1 MGIFALQKRRME
13 NFFYIL
19 GRGDANFFIR
29 ISLQVI
35 FAEPKEAFF
44 YHNADVILKTLEH
57 KRRSR

>member
-29 ISLQVI
+29 ISLRVI
-35 FAEPKEAFF
+35 FAEPKEALF
-44 YHNADVILKTLEH
+44 YHNADVIFENA
-57 KRRSR
+57 